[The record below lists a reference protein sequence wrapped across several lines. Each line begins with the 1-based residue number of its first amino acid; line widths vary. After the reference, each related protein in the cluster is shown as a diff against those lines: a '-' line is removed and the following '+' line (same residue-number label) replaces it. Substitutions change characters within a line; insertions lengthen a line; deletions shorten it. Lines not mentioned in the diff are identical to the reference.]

1 MTMTKTLYLTTTI
14 PYVNASPH
22 VGFALELIQADVI
35 ARSHREQGF
44 DVRFQTGTDENSL
57 KNVQAAEKLGK
68 LTEELVAENAQRFLD
83 LQQALNISADDFI
96 RTSSDPR
103 HRPAVERLWHHCRE
117 SGDLYQKSY
126 SGLYCTGCEQ
136 FYQPEELS
144 YGCCPEHGTHPE
156 EVTETN
162 WFFRL
167 SRYGDRLRELIETR
181 ELDITPESRRNE
193 VIALIRAGL
202 DDFSVSR
209 SSTRARGWGIPVPD
223 DPGQTIYVWY
233 DALGNYLSALG
244 YGSTDVDVDRF
255 WNNAE
260 RREHLVGKGV
270 TRFHAVYWPA
280 ILLSAG
286 LPLPTRI
293 YVHGYVTVDGR
304 KIGKSNGNAIDPVPL
319 VERFGA
325 DAVRYYLLRHI
336 RATEDGDFTLER
348 LEQAYTSELAGQ
360 LGNLAHR
367 LLAIT
372 QKIDG
377 QLTLSIASLDHA
389 EVEAVRERVAYAV
402 QKGEFHEALGSIW
415 TLVAFA
421 NKHVADRQPWA
432 IVKKISQ
439 ETDER
444 ERWILQKAANVC
456 LGELLGLVNEISSL
470 LTPFL
475 PETAGRLK
483 EQLARAVEGGEAR
496 DSFHPVFPKLA

>member
-1 MTMTKTLYLTTTI
+1 MTNTLYLTTTI

-35 ARSHREQGF
+35 ARSHRVQGF

-68 LTEELVAENAQRFLD
+68 PTEELVAENAQRFLD

-167 SRYGDRLRELIETR
+167 SRYEDRLRQLIETR
-181 ELDITPESRRNE
+181 ELNITPESRRNE
-193 VIALIRAGL
+193 ILAQIRAGL

-209 SSTRARGWGIPVPD
+209 SSTRARGWGIPVPGD
-223 DPGQTIYVWY
+223 NDQTIYVWY

-244 YGSTDVDVDRF
+244 YGSTEADVARF
-255 WNNAE
+255 WNDADK
-260 RREHLVGKGV
+260 REHLVGKGV

-304 KIGKSNGNAIDPVPL
+304 KIGKSNGNAIDPGPL
-319 VERFGA
+319 VERYGE
-325 DAVRYYLLRHI
+325 DAVRYYLLRHV

-367 LLAIT
+367 LLAVT
-372 QKIDG
+372 QNIDG
-377 QLTLSIASLDHA
+377 RLTLTIACPEQA
-389 EVEAVRERVAYAV
+389 EVEAVRQRVASSL

-421 NKHVADRQPWA
+421 NKRVADRQPWA
-432 IVKKISQ
+432 IVKKVAQ
-439 ETDER
+439 ETDETER
-444 ERWILQKAANVC
+444 ELLRKAANAC
-456 LGELLGLVNEISSL
+456 LGELLGLVAEISSL
-470 LTPFL
+470 ITPFL
-475 PETAGRLK
+475 PEAAKRLQ

-496 DSFHPVFPKLA
+496 DRFFPVFPKLA

>member
-1 MTMTKTLYLTTTI
+1 MTNTLYLTTTI

-35 ARSHREQGF
+35 ARAHRERGF
-44 DVRFQTGTDENSL
+44 DVRLQTGSDENSL
-57 KNVQAAEKLGK
+57 KNVQAAETAGK
-68 LTEELVAENAQRFLD
+68 PTEVLVVENAQRFLD
-83 LQQALNISADDFI
+83 LQHALNISADDFI
-96 RTSSDPR
+96 RTSTDPR
-103 HRPAVERLWHHCRE
+103 HRPAIEKLWHQCRK

-136 FYQPEELS
+136 FYQPEELFR
-144 YGCCPEHGTHPE
+144 GCCPEHGTYPE

-167 SRYGDRLRELIETR
+167 SRYTNRLRELIETR
-181 ELDITPESRRNE
+181 QLNVTPESRRNE
-193 VIALIRAGL
+193 VLALIRAGL
-202 DDFSVSR
+202 EDFSVSR
-209 SSTRARGWGIPVPD
+209 SSTRARGWGIPVPGD
-223 DPGQTIYVWY
+223 ADQTIYVWY
-233 DALGNYLSALG
+233 DALGNYLAALG
-244 YGSTDVDVDRF
+244 YGSTDADIDRF
-255 WNNAE
+255 WNKAE

-367 LLAIT
+367 LFAIT

-377 QLTLSIASLDHA
+377 KPTLCIASSDRA
-389 EVEAVRERVAYAV
+389 DVDAVRERVSAAV
-402 QKGEFHEALGSIW
+402 QKGEFHEALASIW

-421 NKHVADRQPWA
+421 NKRVADRQPWVA
-432 IVKKISQ
+432 VKQSNQ
-439 ETDER
+439 ETDDALRLGLR
-444 ERWILQKAANVC
+444 EAANAC

-470 LTPFL
+470 ITPFL

-483 EQLARAVEGGEAR
+483 EQLARAVEGGEGR
-496 DSFHPVFPKLA
+496 TSFNAVFPKLA